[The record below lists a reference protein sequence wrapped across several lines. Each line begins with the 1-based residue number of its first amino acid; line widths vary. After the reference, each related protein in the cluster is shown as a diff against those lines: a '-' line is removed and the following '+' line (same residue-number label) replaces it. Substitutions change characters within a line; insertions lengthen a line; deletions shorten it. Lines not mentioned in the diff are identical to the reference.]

1 MIFLKK
7 GECGMKAEK
16 SALISRLNRIEGQ
29 IRGIRNM
36 IEEDKYCV
44 DVLVQVAAAK
54 SALNS
59 LGAVILESHIHGCVK
74 NAIDSGKCDEIISEL
89 AEVVKKYIR

>member
-1 MIFLKK
+1 
-7 GECGMKAEK
+7 MKAEK

-36 IEEDKYCV
+36 IEDDKYCV
-44 DVLVQVAAAK
+44 DVLIQVAAAK

-59 LGAVILESHIHGCVK
+59 LGAVILESHIQGCVK
-74 NAIDSGKCDEIISEL
+74 NAIESGKSAEIINEL
-89 AEVVKKYIR
+89 AEVIKKYVK